1 MSIESA
7 DEAVQHLYK
16 QLATTEYKSSSY
28 WTTAKN
34 FKPTYQ
40 KINTDFVL
48 DTTLVPPQG
57 IEPRLPVPQTSVLSI
72 IR

>member
-1 MSIESA
+1 MSTVTVTQ
-7 DEAVQHLYK
+7 AVQSLYD
-16 QLATTEYKSSSY
+16 QLDKTEYKTSAY
-28 WTTAKN
+28 WTTAKT
-34 FKPTYQ
+34 FIPAYQ

-57 IEPRLPVPQTSVLSI
+57 IEPKLPVPQTSVLSI